1 MKFENNNLDNEIP
14 PSIEK
19 TTNMAAAPSTLRPN
33 SQSTSNFM
41 DNTMNVI
48 KRNGGQEL
56 MDFEKIIKRVNYLTT
71 DLPHVNKADLTRQII
86 SQSFDGVKTE
96 QLDLLAAETCAN
108 LATKHYD
115 YGTLA
120 TRYLISNL
128 HKNTSPSFSEVTQ
141 ILKDNGLINDFYYK
155 TVMKNKE
162 KLNSSINYKQDY
174 NYSFFGLKT
183 LERAY
188 LMRVDGKIIERPQ
201 HMIMRV
207 CLAIHSDSIKETIKS
222 YKLMS
227 DGIFT
232 HATPTLFN
240 MGTNLQQAS
249 SCFLLTMVEDS
260 IDGIYETMK
269 RCALISKSAG
279 GIGCSI
285 HTIRAKGSKI
295 KGTNGVSDGIIP
307 MLKVFNDTACYVNQ
321 GGRRNGSFA
330 MYVEPWHADIEDF
343 LMLRRNTG
351 TEEMRAR
358 DLFYALWVPDLF
370 MKRVQAD
377 GDWTLMCPN
386 ECPKLCDTYGDEFEK
401 IYTQYEAEGRGK
413 KTVKAQKIW
422 KIILDSQTETGTPYM
437 LYKDA
442 CNRKSNQ
449 SNLGTIRSSNLCC
462 EIVEYTSPDEVAV
475 CNLASIALPKFVEF
489 EINPETKKREP
500 KFNFKRLEEATKTVT
515 RNLNK
520 IIDINYYPV
529 KQAENSNRRH
539 RPIGIGIQGLAD
551 VFALMRM
558 PFDSDEARHLNKQIF
573 AYIYLSSLEASMD
586 LARKRKKIISDYKKM
601 YMAFI
606 EPSEKSS
613 KTSSSP
619 VPTSLSKKDVSQFKK
634 DNYILEEE
642 LKLPAMYGGS
652 YSSFMGSP
660 THQGKLQYDLWGEK
674 PIEELAERYEKVKDG
689 IKKHGIRNSLL
700 LAPMPTASTS
710 QILGNNECFEPYTS
724 NIYKRRTLAG
734 EFKIINPHLLKDLI
748 DLGIWSN
755 TIKDKIILNEGSVQN
770 ITEIPDDIR
779 KLYKTVWEIKQ
790 KVIIDMAADR
800 GIYID
805 QSQSMNIFISQ
816 PNYKKLSSMHFY
828 GWQKGLKTGMYYLR
842 SQSSVQAQKFSVDIN
857 LENSSK
863 SSKDDETNAGDGS
876 SQPSPPLM
884 VCSRDN
890 PNCDSCGA

>member
-1 MKFENNNLDNEIP
+1 MKIENNNIVKETTS
-14 PSIEK
+14 SIEN
-19 TTNMAAAPSTLRPN
+19 TLNMASAPTSLSRSSPSN
-33 SQSTSNFM
+33 SNFM
-41 DNTMNVI
+41 DNTMRVI
-48 KRNGGQEL
+48 KRNGSDEL

-71 DLPHVNKADLTRQII
+71 DLQNINKADLTRQII

-141 ILKDNGLINDFYYK
+141 ILKDNGLINDNYYE

-188 LMRVDGKIIERPQ
+188 LMKVDGKIIERPQ

-222 YKLMS
+222 YKMMS

-240 MGTNLQQAS
+240 MGTNMQQAS

-295 KGTNGVSDGIIP
+295 RGTNGVSDGIIP

-330 MYVEPWHADIEDF
+330 MYVEPWHPDIEDF

-358 DLFYALWVPDLF
+358 DLFYALWIPDLF
-370 MKRVQAD
+370 MKRVNTD

-386 ECPKLCDTYGDEFEK
+386 ECPRLCDTYGDEFEK
-401 IYTQYEAEGRGK
+401 LYLQYEAEGRGK

-475 CNLASIALPKFVEF
+475 CNLASIALPKFVEMV
-489 EINPETKKREP
+489 ENPDTKQP
-500 KFNFKRLEEATKTVT
+500 KPVFNFKRLEDATKTVT

-539 RPIGIGIQGLAD
+539 RPIGIGVQGLAD
-551 VFALMRM
+551 VFAMMRM
-558 PFDSDEARHLNKQIF
+558 PFDSQEAKLLNKQIF
-573 AYIYLSSLEASMD
+573 AYIYLASLEASMD
-586 LARKRKKIISDYKKM
+586 LSRKRKKVISDYKKM
-601 YMAFI
+601 YIALI
-606 EPSEKSS
+606 EPADDTTE
-613 KTSSSP
+613 TSSPRPEVSN
-619 VPTSLSKKDVSQFKK
+619 SEDVEQFKK

-642 LKLPAMYGGS
+642 LKLPVMYGGS
-652 YSSFMGSP
+652 YSSFVGSP
-660 THQGKLQYDLWGEK
+660 IHQGKLQFDLWGEE
-674 PIEELAERYEKVKDG
+674 PLSELKERFDKVRDA
-689 IKKHGIRNSLL
+689 IRKHGIRNSLL
-700 LAPMPTASTS
+700 VAPMPTASTS

-770 ITEIPDDIR
+770 ITEIPEDIR

-790 KVIIDMAADR
+790 KIIIDMAADR

-805 QSQSMNIFISQ
+805 QSQSMNVFISQ
-816 PNYKKLSSMHFY
+816 PTYKKLSSMHFH
-828 GWQKGLKTGMYYLR
+828 GWKRGLKTGMYYLR
-842 SQSSVQAQKFSVDIN
+842 SQSSVQAQKFSVDVN
-857 LENSSK
+857 LEKSTSSK
-863 SSKDDETNAGDGS
+863 KTT
-876 SQPSPPLM
+876 QPVM

-890 PNCDSCGA
+890 PDCDSCGA